1 MPYVNQLIIIFKNLH
16 ETETTAF
23 NNNCL
28 ISFVFS
34 FVLLFSPTKL
44 FWMNLKRYAYL
55 FKKSP
60 VHISRLAQLHM
71 FVWKTFVSPRWDNG
85 KIKWDPTYAGW
96 LTSHTHTLNFLKE
109 LLKEGEISPS
119 WASLPTWARSLPYEQ
134 SLTFSLVIT
143 ASLSSYNNIV
153 LIFSLLKTVF
163 FLLFFVLVYIKWL
176 IVNIGQL

>member
-55 FKKSP
+55 FKKNP

-96 LTSHTHTLNFLKE
+96 LTSHTPTLNFLKE

-134 SLTFSLVIT
+134 SL
-143 ASLSSYNNIV
+143 N
-153 LIFSLLKTVF
+153 IFSSHNSF
-163 FLLFFVLVYIKWL
+163 FIKL
-176 IVNIGQL
+176 